1 MTAWT
6 NFERFRY
13 NPSSSP
19 IASNVGASTSYD
31 TSRAQPNLED
41 DDDHAGHE
49 GGLGG
54 GHDDVVVD
62 AFGFRHHL
70 GSLHSSSVYDDD
82 EVEQVM
88 QEIDRDRNRE
98 QQHDSWGGGEKT
110 EERTRSYGV
119 QQWNGSTQGHEQA
132 RGRTMD
138 VMRESTSNTMV
149 KMEAIELRCMLA
161 ADGIDPPSPS
171 PPSSRTHHPSHHISS
186 LPSTRPIP
194 PTFRSHD
201 QPSTTFPQSRENRPV
216 STQQWSRP
224 PATSNV
230 NRAPPFRPADASFV
244 PPLRPIPQRPPPLT
258 FPAASQYSTSTV
270 RDNHERSMRRPLA
283 PMSGPPPKRAN
294 SEEEYFGGED
304 EQEFERQL
312 MVDDRALVPQALL
325 PQKQPQGFRSAPLRQ
340 FGFGGSQAMAAA
352 HPPEQQDVR
361 ALTQSSSR
369 PRAAGTRL
377 RAVSDLPDIFRG
389 LWKFGVFNA
398 IQSTCFDAF
407 YHSDRNVVVSAPT
420 SSGKTVLF
428 ELAILRLFSK
438 ADSNDVKAVY
448 MAPAKS
454 LCAERA
460 ADWKTKFERSG
471 LGWSVVELTGDT
483 AMDGPGLWME
493 IGKARIIITT
503 PEKWDSITRKWHDH
517 HGALALLRL
526 FCIDEC
532 HSVGIDVRGATLEV
546 VVSRM
551 KTLGTE
557 TRFIA
562 LSATVPN
569 ADDVATWLQQSDMSP
584 ADTFKFGDEYR
595 PCPLQKIVV
604 GFPPRENDFA
614 FDSSLDYKVFEL
626 IQRYSGGKPVLVFSN
641 TRKGCLKLAEHL
653 AKEYRQL
660 SEKPAQRNNLPWP
673 KPSRLV
679 ARPND
684 KKLTG
689 LFECGVAY
697 HHAGLDM
704 DDRKLIEQLFIAG
717 SISVVCSTSTLAVGV
732 NLPARMVI
740 VKGTKQ
746 FRDGRMHELDDTEL
760 LQMLGRAGRPQYDTM
775 GVACIMTE
783 RDQIRHYELLANS
796 RAVLESSLHKNLT
809 EHINSE
815 IMLRTIRSV
824 PSALKWLHSTFL
836 YVRISKNPSHYAL
849 AKEPNKPADARLEEI
864 CVEAV
869 TELTNNGIVEK
880 NDELIIA
887 TPYSEMMSKFFLCQ
901 ITFVALK
908 NLPFKSSMRTLL
920 EAMSKAAEFSS
931 LRIRAGGEKTTL
943 MKANKMIRYPAAKV
957 VSSADK
963 IFVLIQ
969 VVLEGLAGELKSAD
983 VSNPLSEE
991 SLIFPNALR
1000 IAKCMVDLAL
1010 ERRDGGIK
1018 TALELMRAISARAWD
1033 DSAASLRQIEG
1044 VGEKYSQALSNKGIK
1059 TIADLRDTEASRIEL
1074 LTNRHPPFGRK
1085 ILAQARSLPQFTI
1098 SLQAQEEEVV
1108 DTGVK
1113 VHVHVEIGLKATQP
1127 APIVK
1132 KGGVLLSAM
1141 VTLTTSDHE
1150 FIEFRKMRLDKLFA
1164 TKKQAFSVAVIL
1176 VKPSQ
1181 RIIGTVSA
1189 DAIAGSETK
1198 AQLKP
1203 STNAS
1208 EYPLPILAPSSDE
1221 RTGEEMEHD
1230 LEDVFEQDPHDEGPD
1245 EEDAQD
1251 MPRADEVQATAKAK
1265 AAAKPIVA
1273 SRGAGPSSAPTAK
1286 EVARNRRSDGKYEC
1300 GHSCND
1306 KTKCRHLCCREGVD
1320 KPPRPARKKSKTD
1333 PDEVAHEEPVEL
1345 TKSQQGKMTKFSS
1358 VKVPIAPVPA
1368 HTKKD
1373 TLLDFFSSS
1382 SSAPRKHH
1390 SRGEDGIESDSE
1402 DELLHPD
1409 QMARAAEARMGASSR
1424 SRKRSNPGKRA
1435 SLVKAPVQLE
1445 LTSSS
1450 DHESSSD
1457 DRIPKIV
1464 PRKAPPHSPNTH
1476 RVPLKQK
1483 LARQKSADSAYG
1495 DIDELADDSDLELPT
1510 PTRSQALKRK
1520 RVISDDEADEETLDA
1535 VAQTDRL
1542 GNQTP
1547 PMHNETVELFSSSP
1561 AVAPQRD
1568 PPLFLAPHSSSP
1580 RVPDEPRTS
1589 PVKVSEHGTK
1599 DQLQELPCSTPIP
1612 VEPELSIISEGNEE
1626 EDSADEMD
1634 KWLEANV
1641 TIIPS

>member
-1 MTAWT
+1 MPAWT
-6 NFERFRY
+6 SLERSRY
-13 NPSSSP
+13 NHSSSP

-31 TSRAQPNLED
+31 SSRARPHVVD
-41 DDDHAGHE
+41 DDDHPLASR
-49 GGLGG
+49 GGSGQE
-54 GHDDVVVD
+54 DVVVD
-62 AFGFRHHL
+62 AFGFRHQL
-70 GSLHSSSVYDDD
+70 GTLHSSSVYDDD

-88 QEIDRDRNRE
+88 QEIDRDRARE
-98 QQHDSWGGGEKT
+98 ESAWGGENS
-110 EERTRSYGV
+110 ERGRSYDAT
-119 QQWNGSTQGHEQA
+119 QQWGGTTEAREQA
-132 RGRTMD
+132 RGM
-138 VMRESTSNTMV
+138 M
-149 KMEAIELRCMLA
+149 IH
-161 ADGIDPPSPS
+161 ADDGDPISPTPPALGGRRPSQ
-171 PPSSRTHHPSHHISS
+171 HISS
-186 LPSTRPIP
+186 LSSTRPAP
-194 PTFRSHD
+194 PTFQLQSQISFS
-201 QPSTTFPQSRENRPV
+201 QPRETRP
-216 STQQWSRP
+216 TPTQQQWSRP
-224 PATSNV
+224 PGMSNV
-230 NRAPPFRPADASFV
+230 NREPPFRPADASFI
-244 PPLRPIPQRPPPLT
+244 PPLRPIPQRP
-258 FPAASQYSTSTV
+258 ASQVVQEVRNYPASMTADIHESTT
-270 RDNHERSMRRPLA
+270 RRPLA
-283 PMSGPPPKRAN
+283 PMGGPPPRRAD
-294 SEEEYFGGED
+294 SEEEYFGGGED

-325 PQKQPQGFRSAPLRQ
+325 PQRQPQGFRSAPLQQ
-340 FGFGGSQAMAAA
+340 FGFGSG
-352 HPPEQQDVR
+352 QDLSI
-361 ALTQSSSR
+361 AQCSGPQNASACPQPSSTR

-377 RAVSDLPDIFRG
+377 RAVSDLPDVFRG

-398 IQSTCFDAF
+398 IQSTCFDAI

-428 ELAILRLFSK
+428 ELAILRLFSS
-438 ADSNDVKAVY
+438 ADSNDAKAVY
-448 MAPAKS
+448 MAPTKS
-454 LCAERA
+454 LCTERA

-471 LGWSVVELTGDT
+471 LGWAVVELTGDT
-483 AMDGPGLWME
+483 AMEGPGLWME

-517 HGALALLRL
+517 HRALALLRL

-532 HSVGIDVRGATLEV
+532 HSVGTDVRGATLEV

-551 KTLGTE
+551 KTLGTD

-569 ADDVATWLQQSDMSP
+569 ADDVATWLQHSDTSP
-584 ADTFKFGDEYR
+584 ADTFTFGDEYR

-604 GFPPRENDFA
+604 GFPARDNDFA

-626 IQRYSGGKPVLVFSN
+626 IQRYSSGKPVLVFSN

-660 SEKPAQRNNLPWP
+660 VEKPAQRNNLPWP

-684 KKLTG
+684 KKLAG
-689 LFECGVAY
+689 LLECGVAY

-746 FRDGRMHELDDTEL
+746 FRDGRMYELDDTEL

-796 RAVLESSLHKNLT
+796 STVLESSLHKNLT

-815 IMLRTIRSV
+815 IILRTIRSV

-869 TELTNNGIVEK
+869 AELTKNGIVEK
-880 NDELIIA
+880 HDELIIA

-901 ITFVALK
+901 ATFVALK
-908 NLPFKSSMRTLL
+908 NLPLKSSMRTLL
-920 EAMSKAAEFSS
+920 EAMSKAGEFSS
-931 LRIRAGGEKTTL
+931 LRIRAGGEKAML
-943 MKANKMIRYPAAKV
+943 MKANKLIRYPAAKV

-963 IFVLIQ
+963 LFVLIQ
-969 VVLEGLAGELKSAD
+969 VVLEGLAGELKSAE

-991 SLIFPNALR
+991 SLIFPSALR

-1018 TALELMRAISARAWD
+1018 AALELMRAISARAWD

-1044 VGEKYSQALSNKGIK
+1044 VGEKYSQALSSKGIK
-1059 TIADLRDTEASRIEL
+1059 TIADLRETEASRIEL

-1098 SLQAQEEEVV
+1098 SLQAKEEEVV

-1132 KGGVLLSAM
+1132 KGGVLLWAM

-1189 DAIAGSETK
+1189 DAIAGSEAK

-1203 STNAS
+1203 STNAG
-1208 EYPLPILAPSSDE
+1208 EYPLPVLAPSSDE
-1221 RTGEEMEHD
+1221 RVGAEMED
-1230 LEDVFEQDPHDEGPD
+1230 ALVDEFEQDFD
-1245 EEDAQD
+1245 EEELDEVEEQAI
-1251 MPRADEVQATAKAK
+1251 PHADEVHANVEGKSV
-1265 AAAKPIVA
+1265 AKPVVA
-1273 SRGAGPSSAPTAK
+1273 SHSGSAVAAK
-1286 EVARNRRSDGKYEC
+1286 EVVRNRRADGKYEC

-1320 KPPRPARKKSKTD
+1320 KPPRPARKKSTTD
-1333 PDEVAHEEPVEL
+1333 HDQAEGSHEAPAKVS
-1345 TKSQQGKMTKFSS
+1345 KMQQGKNTKFSS
-1358 VKVPIAPVPA
+1358 VKVPVASAPT

-1373 TLLDFFSSS
+1373 TLFDFFSSS
-1382 SSAPRKHH
+1382 SSTSRKSA
-1390 SRGEDGIESDSE
+1390 SREEDEIETDSE

-1409 QMARAAEARMGASSR
+1409 QVARATKARVAASR
-1424 SRKRSNPGKRA
+1424 RNQKEPNLGKTARPT
-1435 SLVKAPVQLE
+1435 KAPVQLE
-1445 LTSSS
+1445 IL
-1450 DHESSSD
+1450 SSD
-1457 DRIPKIV
+1457 DDDDSPDDQLHTVLSQK
-1464 PRKAPPHSPNTH
+1464 PAPGSANTH
-1476 RVPLKQK
+1476 RLPLKQQ
-1483 LARQKSADSAYG
+1483 LARQKSADELFAQV
-1495 DIDELADDSDLELPT
+1495 DELADDSDLDSELPD
-1510 PTRSQALKRK
+1510 PTGMGQALKRK
-1520 RVISDDEADEETLDA
+1520 RVDSDDEADEETPTA
-1535 VAQTDRL
+1535 AAHTNGSRY
-1542 GNQTP
+1542 QTP
-1547 PMHNETVELFSSSP
+1547 PMRDDEAVDHSSSSP
-1561 AVAPQRD
+1561 AFSSRRD
-1568 PPLFLAPHSSSP
+1568 SPLFLTPHSSSP
-1580 RVPDEPRTS
+1580 RVPDEPQTS
-1589 PVKVSEHGTK
+1589 PVEVVEHDATKGVHESPSLTAIPSEK
-1599 DQLQELPCSTPIP
+1599 NLPMAFEVND
-1612 VEPELSIISEGNEE
+1612 VEEV
-1626 EDSADEMD
+1626 DSADEMD